1 MKKIIILM
9 VLASIGA
16 FADAKTATVAEPEKV
31 RSSYGYIGL
40 GLGPAPFPLPIFSG
54 GWRMQSGHN
63 GLDLSLDLM
72 TLGSI
77 TGVQENIAYLHYFKP
92 NLASQ
97 FYVGG
102 GIGIAEV
109 FFSRHRPLVYTAPQF
124 IFGKQYT
131 NEAGDRRFFQTK
143 IEWPTVPLTSSSGRH
158 IGKYPLVTF
167 SYGICF

>member
-1 MKKIIILM
+1 M
-9 VLASIGA
+9 LASISA
-16 FADAKTATVAEPEKV
+16 FADAKTETVTEPENI
-31 RSSYGYIGL
+31 RSSYGYLGL
-40 GLGPAPFPLPIFSG
+40 GLDPAPIPLPIFSG

-102 GIGIAEV
+102 GIGITEV
-109 FFSRHRPLVYTAPQF
+109 FSRYRPVAYTAPQF

-131 NEAGDRRFFQTK
+131 NEAGDTRFFQAK
-143 IEWPTVPLTSSSGRH
+143 IEWPIVPLTASSGRH
-158 IGKYPLVTF
+158 IGKYPLVTV